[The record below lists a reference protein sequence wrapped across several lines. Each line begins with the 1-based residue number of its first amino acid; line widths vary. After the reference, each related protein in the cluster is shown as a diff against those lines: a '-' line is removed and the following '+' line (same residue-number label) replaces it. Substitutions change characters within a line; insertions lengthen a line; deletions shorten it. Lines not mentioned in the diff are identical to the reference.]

1 MVQTKDEIGALPV
14 NPNYKQGVT
23 LSGTTSMRGLAY
35 SVTDRLN
42 AIKCFKEVLKQDPKH
57 VKAWIGIGKVL
68 YELDKK
74 RHAGDIFLCCE
85 AILEQDPDNVE
96 VWDLIRKMDS
106 KKYPQSIF
114 KCCEIAH
121 KKDPTNSQAWMMKAY
136 VLILSNQYE
145 EAFQCL
151 NTIQEIAPD
160 ESPQI
165 VWNMKGEV
173 AEKLKNHEEC
183 LKCYEKAIELDPK
196 DGTGTYIGHAQRMV
210 KKERK
215 YLSEH

>member
-151 NTIQEIAPD
+151 NTLQEIAPD
-160 ESPQI
+160 ESPHI
-165 VWNMKGEV
+165 VWNLKGEV